1 MTIEKINGNT
11 WRIEDGFVR
20 CFLLEGSEKAVLI
33 DTGATCA
40 DARALAESVTDKPV
54 VLVNTHGDGDHVA
67 GNAAFDSFYMHEA
80 DYINCNVAARC
91 PDSRLIPL
99 NDGDIID
106 AEYDFD
112 GETVILGDIII
123 STERALEQA
132 EEFGH
137 TFVREVAFLCVHSML
152 HLLGYDHVDDPEGE
166 AIMREKQTR
175 ILNELGIRR

>member
-1 MTIEKINGNT
+1 MKSMSRNRRRREKMTELLIENNQ
-11 WRIEDGFVR
+11 
-20 CFLLEGSEKAVLI
+20 EKAEITPELTDLLQKVCEAVLTEEECDFDAQI
-33 DTGATCA
+33 SLTFVDNEQIRRINAEFREKDTP
-40 DARALAESVTDKPV
+40 TD
-54 VLVNTHGDGDHVA
+54 VLSFPMLE
-67 GNAAFDSFYMHEA
+67 FDE
-80 DYINCNVAARC
+80 N
-91 PDSRLIPL
+91 
-99 NDGDIID
+99 GDIID

>member
-1 MTIEKINGNT
+1 MTELLIENNQ
-11 WRIEDGFVR
+11 
-20 CFLLEGSEKAVLI
+20 EKAEITPELTDLLQKVCEAVLTEEECDFDAQI
-33 DTGATCA
+33 SLTFVDNEQIRRINAEFREKDTP
-40 DARALAESVTDKPV
+40 TD
-54 VLVNTHGDGDHVA
+54 VLSFPMLE
-67 GNAAFDSFYMHEA
+67 FDE
-80 DYINCNVAARC
+80 N
-91 PDSRLIPL
+91 
-99 NDGDIID
+99 GDIID

>member
-1 MTIEKINGNT
+1 MTELLIENNQEKTEIT
-11 WRIEDGFVR
+11 PELTD
-20 CFLLEGSEKAVLI
+20 LLKKVCEAVLTEEEC
-33 DTGATCA
+33 DF
-40 DARALAESVTDKPV
+40 DAQISLTFVDNEEIRRINAEFREKDAPTD
-54 VLVNTHGDGDHVA
+54 VLSFPMLE
-67 GNAAFDSFYMHEA
+67 FDE
-80 DYINCNVAARC
+80 N
-91 PDSRLIPL
+91 
-99 NDGDIID
+99 GDIID

-137 TFVREVAFLCVHSML
+137 SFVREVAFLCVHSML